1 MRAVLFGCPVDIV
14 TMAETIDQVKSA
26 VRTRQRLHHVA
37 LNVAK
42 LVNMR
47 GDADLASDIKSS
59 DLIGIDGMGIL
70 LAARLMGLPAR
81 ERVTGIDLMGEV
93 LELCARE
100 GFRPYF
106 LGASKSVVNAA
117 AAAIS
122 ARLPSI
128 EFAGIRDGY
137 FQAHEEEQLV
147 AEIRA
152 SKADCLFVGMP
163 TPKKERF
170 LAAHREELQVPFI
183 MGVGGAFD
191 ILAGRIRRAPS
202 QWQRFGMEWLFRVY
216 QEPRRMWW
224 RYLKTNTIFA
234 GLLLQAVFRW
244 SRHEH
249 S

>member
-1 MRAVLFGCPVDIV
+1 
-14 TMAETIDQVKSA
+14 MAETIGRVKSA
-26 VRTRQRLHHVA
+26 VQQRQRLHHVA

-47 GDADLASDIKSS
+47 GDPDLASDIKSS
-59 DLIGIDGMGIL
+59 DLIGIDGMGIVI
-70 LAARLMGLPAR
+70 AARLMGLPAR

-93 LELCARE
+93 LGLCARE

-106 LGASKSVVNAA
+106 LGASRSVVDAA
-117 AAAIS
+117 AAAVA
-122 ARLPSI
+122 ARFPSI

-137 FQAHEEEQLV
+137 FGPHEEEQLV

-170 LAAHREELQVPFI
+170 LAAHREALQVPFI

-224 RYLKTNTIFA
+224 RYLRTNTIFA